1 MLSVSLMQAESMI
14 GLLSNYITRIVP
26 LLQRREVVH
35 NNITP
40 LSKLFW
46 QRTDDGLGTSVIV
59 NDPQPRL
66 SAFFLTNHVSTATLG
81 HSLCGNPFLFIPSF
95 FLSSSSP
102 LSEGRVN
109 RLRLRC
115 PFVSIISTA
124 SVLTVRAPLY

>member
-66 SAFFLTNHVSTATLG
+66 SAFFFNKPRVNCYTWPFTLRQSFSL
-81 HSLCGNPFLFIPSF
+81 HSV
-95 FLSSSSP
+95 FLS
-102 LSEGRVN
+102 
-109 RLRLRC
+109 
-115 PFVSIISTA
+115 FVVVPPEWGA
-124 SVLTVRAPLY
+124 GE